1 VRILDLWRTAR
12 FRLTLF
18 YGALFVAG
26 LAALL
31 WMIYAQTA
39 GYMTGQIDQIL
50 NVEAKSF
57 AAASPEAL
65 PGWIKEDLARDARH
79 INRFGLFSSE
89 GVWIVGNIQ
98 SLPPGLVIGG
108 PPRELRLSD
117 GSKPGARALAIRLPW
132 GEILVVGRDVTQL
145 AEIRRIIL
153 RALLWSGGIILAAG
167 AVLGAALSVRPLQR
181 IAEVRAATRAIIDGD
196 LAARLPVT
204 RNNDELDVLAGLVN
218 AMLDEVQRL
227 VGEIKSAGDS
237 LAHDLRTPLTRLRAL
252 LYRVLQQTSLSEPHL
267 PMIEQAVAET
277 DALLG
282 RFRALLRV
290 GELERGQRLAGFTTV
305 DLGEVAGQ
313 MAEFYLPLAREH
325 DLELVSDLRPTHPVE
340 ADPELLFEAVSN
352 LLDNAIKFTPAGGQ
366 VRISLVQTPEG
377 PRLDIADTGPGVA
390 PEERTAVLQRFY
402 RSDRDR
408 LRPGSGLGLS
418 IVAAIMRLHG
428 FGLVLADAEP
438 GLQVSLNFWR
448 ARPRAQGL

>member
-1 VRILDLWRTAR
+1 MLIRDLWRTTR

-18 YGALFVAG
+18 YGAMFAVGVATLLG
-26 LAALL
+26 L
-31 WMIYAQTA
+31 IYWQTA

-50 NVEAKSF
+50 RVEAKSF
-57 AAASPEAL
+57 ASADPAAL
-65 PGWIKEDLARDARH
+65 PGWIEEDMARDARR
-79 INRFGLFSSE
+79 ISLFGLFSSD
-89 GVWIVGNIQ
+89 GTWIVGNIQ
-98 SLPPGLVIGG
+98 TMPSDLVIGG
-108 PPRELRLSD
+108 PPRELRASD
-117 GSKPGARALAIRLPW
+117 GHRPGARALAVRLPW
-132 GEILVVGRDVTQL
+132 GEVLVVGRDATQL

-153 RALLWSGGIILAAG
+153 HALLWSGGIILAAG
-167 AVLGAALSVRPLQR
+167 AILGAALSIQPLRR
-181 IAEVRAATRAIIDGD
+181 IADVRAATREIMDGD

-204 RNNDELDVLAGLVN
+204 ARNDELDMLAGLVN

-227 VGEIKSAGDS
+227 VGEVKSAGDS

-277 DALLG
+277 DGLLG

-290 GELERGQRLAGFTTV
+290 SELERGQRLAGFTTV
-305 DLGEVAGQ
+305 DLGLVAEQ
-313 MAEFYLPLAREH
+313 MKELYLPLAREQA
-325 DLELVSDLRPTHPVE
+325 LELLGDLGPAEPVE

-366 VRISLVQTPEG
+366 VRISLNQTPEG
-377 PRLDIADTGPGVA
+377 PRLEVADTGPGVA

-418 IVAAIMRLHG
+418 IVAAIMRVHG

-438 GLQVSLNFWR
+438 GLRVSLNCWR
-448 ARPRAQGL
+448 ERPRAQGL